1 MAATQSS
8 ARLNAVLIR
17 TYRSLLQYL
26 RECSAWAD
34 LNEADVEQ
42 AAESMGKEQQAL
54 VGRMVDVLQ
63 SRGWAID
70 FGNFPTEFTDLHYVA
85 LDYLLGQLVADEG
98 KIIAEAQRARVA
110 SADDP
115 EVCDVLDRLIAAE
128 HQHMARFSTFAAAHA
143 PVAS

>member
-42 AAESMGKEQQAL
+42 AADNMGREQQAL
-54 VGRMVDVLQ
+54 VGRMVELLE

-70 FGNFPTEFTDLHYVA
+70 FGNFPTEYTDLHYVA
-85 LDYLLGQLVADEG
+85 LDYLLGELVADEA
-98 KIIAEAQRARVA
+98 KLIAEAQQARFA
-110 SADDP
+110 SGDDP
-115 EVCDVLDRLIAAE
+115 EVVDVLDRLIAAE
-128 HQHMARFSTFAAAHA
+128 QQHMARFSTFAAAHA
-143 PVAS
+143 TVSP